1 MLKRTHLL
9 FGALLFLALNVRL
22 GYPMLMVVFSLIG
35 SMVPDLDI
43 RFMHRKLMHNL
54 WVLALMLIGG
64 FASGL
69 MNNQIAASFS
79 IGFISHLLSDSLT
92 RTGIMPFWPIQKPRF
107 RGPVSTG
114 GLTEYALVIGI
125 SVAIACTLG
134 IIKVAI

>member
-54 WVLALMLIGG
+54 WVLALMIIGG
-64 FASGL
+64 LASGL
-69 MNNQIAASFS
+69 MNNQIATSFS
-79 IGFISHLLSDSLT
+79 IGFISHLLADSLT
-92 RTGIMPFWPIQKPRF
+92 RTGVMPFWPIQKPRF

-125 SVAIACTLG
+125 SIAIACTLG